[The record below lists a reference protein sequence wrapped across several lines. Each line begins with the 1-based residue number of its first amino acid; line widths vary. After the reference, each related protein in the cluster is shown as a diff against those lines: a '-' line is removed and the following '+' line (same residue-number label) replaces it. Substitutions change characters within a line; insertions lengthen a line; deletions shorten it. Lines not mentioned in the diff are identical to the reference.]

1 MQRFH
6 IFVHGSFTKP
16 CVRSVDK
23 PRELLCTPAFLA
35 VQSMSLSG
43 GSLLGHQ
50 VVECPARRLQTYQN
64 LCLQGRLL
72 GIGVVQELSTR

>member
-35 VQSMSLSG
+35 VEA
-43 GSLLGHQ
+43 H
-50 VVECPARRLQTYQN
+50 VVIMHFTGYKYSVYYIPLNNELNQRRY
-64 LCLQGRLL
+64 GK
-72 GIGVVQELSTR
+72 GVCT